1 MYLDLNEATKGES
14 VGWHFSSAQLHFA
27 ALYSLHTSKF
37 VHGDV
42 SPGNIIGFEGGAKL
56 SDLEFVRERDA
67 GKLSELTLRTQ
78 NSPSPRSVERL
89 VVGLD

>member
-1 MYLDLNEATKGES
+1 VLTNTQR
-14 VGWHFSSAQLHFA
+14 HFV

-42 SPGNIIGFEGGAKL
+42 SPGNIISVEGGVKV
-56 SDLEFVRERDA
+56 SDLEFARERDV

-78 NSPSPRSVERL
+78 NPSSPRLVEHL
-89 VVGLD
+89 VVCLVKLVLCTY